1 VRYQVSLGAQVY
13 YVPRYDERL
22 ARYLPVTRVHFSL
35 VKPLVTL
42 GHQLV
47 IAPRPSADGTVAR
60 DKIGDYWISKD
71 AYEAHRTRRGRSM
84 WRRFCAALGVD

>member
-1 VRYQVSLGAQVY
+1 MQYQVSLGAQVY

-47 IAPRPSADGTVAR
+47 IAPKPAADGSVAR

-71 AYEAHRTRRGRSM
+71 AYDAYRMRRGRPL
-84 WRRFCAALGVD
+84 WRRFCDALCLP